1 MSGEELYNA
10 DVAKE
15 PRFVHSGMP
24 RPTWERLGDIFRKS
38 WNQKAAELTP
48 PCDFCNQSGHADTP
62 CPVRHESAVQ
72 HAEEGAKAYPPATGV
87 EAMVCESIRK
97 AVHPDMAERMCA
109 EIASRQRLGVK
120 KYGTTLEDNHAS
132 LRVRLRHALEE
143 ALDLMVYARWGAR
156 VGEVWRYELLA
167 LEKQQIETAAN
178 LIAMIDAVSRES
190 LDEGRQP

>member
-10 DVAKE
+10 DVAKHPTYITTK
-15 PRFVHSGMP
+15 PRTP
-24 RPTWERLGDIFRKS
+24 WEKLGPIFRKS
-38 WNQKAAELTP
+38 WEQKAAELTP
-48 PCDFCNQSGHADTP
+48 CDFCGKPGHADDP
-62 CPVRHESAVQ
+62 CPVRHESAVR
-72 HAEEGAKAYPPATGV
+72 HVEEGAKAYPPATGI
-87 EAMVCESIRK
+87 EAMVCATIRK
-97 AVHPDMAERMCA
+97 AVHPDTAERLCA

-143 ALDLMVYARWGAR
+143 ALDLLIYARWGAR

-178 LIAMIDAVSRES
+178 LIAMIDAVSRKPLE
-190 LDEGRQP
+190 EGGAHE